1 GQLTNGLPQD
11 LSPQPNATDTDRRPA
26 AANWT
31 YPFLWSRAV
40 TIFAGSSE
48 IQKNIIGER
57 VLRLPREPRM
67 DRFPEPVQKAIQEAE
82 QARSRAGG
90 SSAGD

>member
-1 GQLTNGLPQD
+1 
-11 LSPQPNATDTDRRPA
+11 
-26 AANWT
+26 
-31 YPFLWSRAV
+31 V